1 MSKELI
7 IATVIFIVVWVYL
20 TIKIIKPNEMLN
32 KYYMLMPK
40 EYISKYTKEYNFY
53 IRIKQFTLIGFIC
66 YLIYYFCFK

>member
-1 MSKELI
+1 
-7 IATVIFIVVWVYL
+7 
-20 TIKIIKPNEMLN
+20 MLN